1 MLVRQPKGVE
11 KVLKD
16 KSWVLADGATGT
28 NLFSLGLSAG
38 DAPDLW
44 NKTAHNKIKAH
55 HRGSPDAGSDLFLT
69 NSFVANRS
77 ALELHGAE
85 KYTTELTRVS
95 AETGREIADGYNNT
109 VIVAGCIGP
118 TGELME
124 PMVTFPA
131 LSQSRYFMS
140 KPRVL
145 KRVVPI

>member
-1 MLVRQPKGVE
+1 MLVRQPKGLE

-85 KYTTELTRVS
+85 
-95 AETGREIADGYNNT
+95 NT
-109 VIVAGCIGP
+109 Q
-118 TGELME
+118 LN
-124 PMVTFPA
+124 
-131 LSQSRYFMS
+131 
-140 KPRVL
+140 
-145 KRVVPI
+145 

>member
-1 MLVRQPKGVE
+1 M
-11 KVLKD
+11 
-16 KSWVLADGATGT
+16 ADGATDT
-28 NLFSLGLSAG
+28 NLFSIGLSAV

-44 NKTAHNKIKAH
+44 NKTVHNKIKAH
-55 HRGSPDAGSDLFLT
+55 YRGSPDAGSDLFLS

-77 ALELHGAE
+77 ALKLHGAE

-124 PMVTFPA
+124 PMETFPT
-131 LSQSRYFMS
+131 LSQFRYFMS